1 MAKRSYKQYCA
12 LAYALDVVGER
23 WTLLLVREL
32 LTGPKRFTDL
42 QSNLPGIGT
51 NLLASRLRELEE
63 AGLVQRG
70 TLPPPAASAVYE
82 LTDSGRGLEHAI
94 VELAEWG
101 LRTVGP
107 PAQDEHRRPPWSLL
121 ALRALIWDIA
131 PTDLTAT
138 LEFRIDGEVFHG
150 RVHEATLRIEQGAA
164 WEAPDMVVTA
174 EGDALLAIVTGQ
186 MPASQATAS
195 GALQIDGESQVGT
208 VLLQV
213 MESASAVGTPA

>member
-1 MAKRSYKQYCA
+1 MAKRSYRQYCA
-12 LAYALDVVGER
+12 LAYALDLVGER

-63 AGLVQRG
+63 AGLIRRG

-82 LTDSGRGLEHAI
+82 LTGGGLRLEHAI

-101 LRTVGP
+101 LRVMGGP
-107 PAQDEHRRPPWSLL
+107 ALDEHRRPPWSVL
-121 ALRALIWDIA
+121 ALRALIWEAA

-138 LEFRIDGEVFHG
+138 FEFRVDGEVLHG
-150 RVHEATLRIEQGAA
+150 RLREATLRIEQGAA
-164 WEAPDMVVTA
+164 WEKPDLVVTA
-174 EGDALLAIVTGQ
+174 DSATLLSVVTGRQ
-186 MPASQATAS
+186 GPTQAMAS
-195 GALQIDGESQVGT
+195 GALHIAGELRARDI
-208 VLLQV
+208 LLEV
-213 MESASAVGTPA
+213 MESASTAGASA

>member
-63 AGLVQRG
+63 AGLLQRG

-121 ALRALIWDIA
+121 ALRALIWDVA

-138 LEFRIDGEVFHG
+138 FEFRIDGEVFHG

-164 WEAPDMVVTA
+164 WEEPDMVVTTDSDTLLAVVTGRQDATQAA
-174 EGDALLAIVTGQ
+174 ETGALEVRGDSQARGALLR
-186 MPASQATAS
+186 
-195 GALQIDGESQVGT
+195 
-208 VLLQV
+208 V
-213 MESASAVGTPA
+213 MESASRVGMPA